1 MKKNNAS
8 AKFAKIMGSYG
19 MILILL
25 LLIVCFA
32 VSIPQG
38 RFLSSSNIFNVLR
51 QVSIVGIIAVGMTFI
66 MLTGGI
72 DLSCGSVAGFAGV
85 GAALLMTKYAM
96 NPVLAALLMC
106 VLGAV
111 FGIVN
116 GLFISKLDVP
126 PFIATLGMMVSIRGL
141 AYIITGGLPVFGF
154 DKNFTKLGQG
164 YVGPI
169 PIPVI
174 IMVVVFILG
183 AFFLAKTKAGRLI

>member
-25 LLIVCFA
+25 LLIICFA

-85 GAALLMTKYAM
+85 GAALLMTKYTM

-111 FGIVN
+111 FGIQLTQSAAAAALASVAAATV
-116 GLFISKLDVP
+116 GRAVSQVLVGWI
-126 PFIATLGMMVSIRGL
+126 PFVGNAINASTAAALTES
-141 AYIITGGLPVFGF
+141 GGWL
-154 DKNFTKLGQG
+154 
-164 YVGPI
+164 
-169 PIPVI
+169 
-174 IMVVVFILG
+174 
-183 AFFLAKTKAGRLI
+183 LAKEFASQSRAG